1 MISDIWV
8 HLVERTREKDPFRYV
23 LTTEQMIENGYP
35 MPSYMADIFEKTDG
49 WVEVPKGPD
58 EEPDSK
64 EKMRIWSIDCEMVGY
79 SISLIGFRRGLID
92 LRSVKRKKAK
102 Y

>member
-1 MISDIWV
+1 
-8 HLVERTREKDPFRYV
+8 
-23 LTTEQMIENGYP
+23 

-79 SISLIGFRRGLID
+79 SIFLIGFR
-92 LRSVKRKKAK
+92 
-102 Y
+102 